1 MKKIRIKWKNIF
13 LFLFII
19 ICITTL
25 TISCVNLIKS
35 TLDSKKTDK
44 QIENIENET
53 EVETISDENVQII
66 EQEEKIDKE
75 NPYWEYIKMPLIDVD
90 FAKLK
95 QTNSNTV
102 GWIKVEGTNIN
113 YPFVQANDNNFYLT
127 HSYDK
132 SYNTAGWVFLD
143 YRNNIKRADK
153 NTIIY
158 AHGRLDKTMFGSLRN
173 ILTSGWLK
181 NENNYI
187 VKLATETENTL
198 WQVFSIYRIPTTSD
212 YIQIKFNSDSE
223 FLQLTDTL
231 IKRSKF
237 NFNTSVGK
245 NDRILTLSTCYND
258 YDKVV
263 LHAKLIKVA
272 KKEN

>member
-173 ILTSGWLK
+173 YKDQTYWGYHPFVYIYDDNGGHRYEIFSAYEADVTSNTYLVGFK
-181 NENNYI
+181 D
-187 VKLATETENTL
+187 ETEKQDFLDECVKQSVIQTNVVPTL
-198 WQVFSIYRIPTTSD
+198 
-212 YIQIKFNSDSE
+212 
-223 FLQLTDTL
+223 
-231 IKRSKF
+231 
-237 NFNTSVGK
+237 
-245 NDRILTLSTCYND
+245 NDRILTLSTCTNTGGYATRW
-258 YDKVV
+258 VV
-263 LHAKLIKVA
+263 QARLKGM
-272 KKEN
+272 E